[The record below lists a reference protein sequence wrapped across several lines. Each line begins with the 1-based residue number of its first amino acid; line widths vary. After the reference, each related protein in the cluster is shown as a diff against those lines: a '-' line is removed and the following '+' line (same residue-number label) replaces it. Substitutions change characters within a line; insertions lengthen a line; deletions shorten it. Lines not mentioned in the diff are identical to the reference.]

1 MGINAIH
8 YGLSRWKGQL
18 CSTCELFTSRDVSF
32 MPVGRLVTHGGFG
45 AVKAFYEELGPKY
58 IQALRDMVVFDA
70 VIYNTDRHFGN
81 FGFLIDNA
89 TNKIVAP
96 APLFDHGNSLFNFA
110 GAEFMSS
117 SEKLQEYADTLL
129 PRAYEDYVEMA
140 RSMMNDRNREQLRH
154 LLTFRIK
161 RHSHYNLPGKWLDQI
176 ECQVMKKAQNLL

>member
-1 MGINAIH
+1 
-8 YGLSRWKGQL
+8 
-18 CSTCELFTSRDVSF
+18 
-32 MPVGRLVTHGGFG
+32 MPVGRLVTHGGFA
-45 AVKAFYEELGPKY
+45 AVKAFYEELGPEY
-58 IQALRDMVVFDA
+58 LQALRDMVVFDA

-117 SEKLQEYADTLL
+117 PEKLQEYADTLL

-140 RSMMNDRNREQLRH
+140 RSMMNDRNREQLRY
-154 LLTFRIK
+154 LLGFRFK
-161 RHSHYNLPGKWLDQI
+161 RHSHFNLQSNWLELI
-176 ECQVMKKAQNLL
+176 EGQLHKRVGTMLH